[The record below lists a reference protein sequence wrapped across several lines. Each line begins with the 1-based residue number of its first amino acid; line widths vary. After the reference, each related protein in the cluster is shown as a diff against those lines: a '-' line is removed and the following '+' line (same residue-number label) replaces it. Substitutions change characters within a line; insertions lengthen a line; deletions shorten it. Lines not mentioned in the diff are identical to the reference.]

1 MYVFAALYMRR
12 VEAGTWCQYVYI
24 PVYVFMYLFRL
35 KRHPSREMENSSEA
49 HLCKQAA
56 CDMLMRSRVQRDLFM
71 TSPDL
76 AKTNNRSVGEFPGSF
91 VMYIQRT
98 AVVRTRTYDHRA
110 VLVLKNNINS
120 RSCARQH
127 EDEMSSPALGGVLSS
142 AAYETTL
149 PTPFSSCHLPLIFHT
164 ATRSTIL

>member
-98 AVVRTRTYDHRA
+98 AVVRTYVCVYVCVTLYYKCVRQGSYPRRDPGPKRAGAPMSPILLLRGIIVNRTCGMD
-110 VLVLKNNINS
+110 KN
-120 RSCARQH
+120 
-127 EDEMSSPALGGVLSS
+127 L
-142 AAYETTL
+142 
-149 PTPFSSCHLPLIFHT
+149 
-164 ATRSTIL
+164 